1 MEHEMRA
8 EYAEDAGGAA
18 GAEAGSSQAHAPV
31 KLWHMV
37 RLDGTRSMCGREL
50 RPDAAVQSADAW
62 GTAAAEPF
70 CHSCGALYL
79 REVP

>member
-8 EYAEDAGGAA
+8 EYPEGVSVEDPDAEI
-18 GAEAGSSQAHAPV
+18 

-37 RLDGTRSMCGREL
+37 RLEGSTAMCGRQL
-50 RPDAAVQSADAW
+50 DAAAPVQSADAW
-62 GTAAAEPF
+62 GTPAADPF
-70 CHSCGALYL
+70 CHTCGALYL